1 MREIVRIWATIL
13 GLLLLSWAVLLAGA
27 WAVFYFMGWV

>member
-1 MREIVRIWATIL
+1 MWELFRIWGTIL
-13 GLLLLSWAVLLAGA
+13 GLLIFSWAVLVAGA